1 MKINFGV
8 KVVIFYLDFVV
19 LILTLVFKCI
29 SNKSELVTK
38 DYYAKELVF
47 QNRLD
52 ASARQAESNYNINY
66 SFNSNQLVFEL
77 DSILI
82 DKKIEGTL
90 TFYRPSNSKLDI
102 VKPISFINGKQA
114 VQLNEF
120 KKGLYK
126 VQFDYKVNNISY
138 YKEYTLEFN

>member
-8 KVVIFYLDFVV
+8 KVVIFYLAFVT

-29 SNKSELVTK
+29 NNKSELVTK
-38 DYYAKELVF
+38 DYYAKELAF

-77 DSILI
+77 DSNLI
-82 DKKIEGTL
+82 DKRIEGTL

-102 VKPISFINGKQA
+102 VKLLSFVDGKQA
-114 VQLNEF
+114 VQLNEL

>member
-1 MKINFGV
+1 MRVNFGL
-8 KVVIFYLDFVV
+8 KVVLFYLAFVV

-29 SNKSELVTK
+29 NNKSELVTK

-52 ASARQAESNYNINY
+52 ASMRQAESNFNIHY
-66 SFNSNQLVFEL
+66 TFNSSQLVFEL
-77 DSILI
+77 DSNLI
-82 DKKIEGTL
+82 NKKIEGTL

-102 VKPISFINGKQA
+102 IKPLCFINGKQSI
-114 VQLNEF
+114 QLNEF

-126 VQFDYKVNNISY
+126 VQFDYKVNSISY
-138 YKEYTLEFN
+138 YQEYTLKFN

>member
-1 MKINFGV
+1 MKLNFGV
-8 KVVIFYLDFVV
+8 KVVVFYLAFVA

-29 SNKSELVTK
+29 NNKSELVTK

-52 ASARQAESNYNINY
+52 ASKRQAESNYNISY
-66 SFNSNQLVFEL
+66 TFNSSQLVFEL
-77 DSILI
+77 DSNLVNE
-82 DKKIEGTL
+82 KIEGTL

-102 VKPISFINGKQA
+102 VKPISFINGKQI

-126 VQFDYKVNNISY
+126 VQFDYKVNNLPY